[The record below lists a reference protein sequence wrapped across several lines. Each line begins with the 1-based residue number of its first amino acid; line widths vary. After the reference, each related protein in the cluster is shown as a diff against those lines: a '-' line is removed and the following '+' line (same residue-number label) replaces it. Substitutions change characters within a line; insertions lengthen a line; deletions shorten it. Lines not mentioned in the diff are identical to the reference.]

1 MIYGIYGMECLLL
14 FLAGLEDIRKKKIH
28 ILTIFTMGVTAL
40 LGCMLRQDYG
50 WYGALGGFLIGICVI
65 GISIISGEQIGRGDG
80 MVIAALGILCGV
92 RNTLGIVC
100 FASLFMLMPTL
111 VLVICKKGNK
121 KTKLPFLPALFLG
134 YLVNIL
140 LGGMA

>member
-14 FLAGLEDIRKKKIH
+14 FLAGIEDIRKKKIH
-28 ILTIFTMGVTAL
+28 ILTIFAMGVTAL

-100 FASLFMLMPTL
+100 FALL
-111 VLVICKKGNK
+111 
-121 KTKLPFLPALFLG
+121 LP
-134 YLVNIL
+134 
-140 LGGMA
+140 

>member
-1 MIYGIYGMECLLL
+1 M
-14 FLAGLEDIRKKKIH
+14 
-28 ILTIFTMGVTAL
+28 
-40 LGCMLRQDYG
+40 
-50 WYGALGGFLIGICVI
+50 I

-100 FASLFMLMPTL
+100 FASLFMLVPAL

>member
-14 FLAGLEDIRKKKIH
+14 FLAGIEDIRKKKIH
-28 ILTIFTMGVTAL
+28 ILTIFAMGVTAL

-65 GISIISGEQIGRGDG
+65 GISIISGEQIG
-80 MVIAALGILCGV
+80 ILCGV

-100 FASLFMLMPTL
+100 FASLFMLMPAL